1 MQTETPSRRW
11 WLELFTEEDG
21 SNPYDGD
28 YFTVR
33 SEFGQRPA
41 LLVVDVMMSFT
52 GEEGLTLADSQVE
65 WPTSCGPAAWDAI
78 PNMRRMIDLGHKA
91 GWPVVYTTGLP
102 GGGAFGG
109 TVKGE
114 RVHEVTTMD
123 LPGAVDIPD
132 AVKPLPGELVLA
144 KPKASAFFDTPLASY
159 LIRNKID
166 TVIVVGGATSGCI
179 RATVIDSYAHGFP
192 TFVIEDAVFDRSR
205 VSTGVNLGEMHMK
218 YADVMTAD
226 EFEALVAEYAAKT
239 AV

>member
-1 MQTETPSRRW
+1 MQSETPNRRW

-28 YFTVR
+28 YFTMR
-33 SEFGQRPA
+33 SEFGQRP
-41 LLVVDVMMSFT
+41 LVLVVDVMKSFI
-52 GEEGLTLADSQVE
+52 GEEGLTLAESQVE

-78 PNMRRMIDLGHKA
+78 PKMRRIVDLGHKS

-123 LPGAVDIPD
+123 LPGAIDIPD
-132 AVKPLPGELVLA
+132 AVKPLADSLVLA

-159 LIRNKID
+159 LVRNNID
-166 TVIVVGGATSGCI
+166 KVIIVGGATSGCI
-179 RATVIDSYAHGFP
+179 RATVLDSYSHGFS
-192 TFVIEDAVFDRSR
+192 TFVVEDACFDRSR
-205 VSTGVNLGEMHMK
+205 ISQGVNLAEMHFK

-226 EFEALVAEYAAKT
+226 EFEALAADAGKT
-239 AV
+239 A